1 MVRISDG
8 DDHHVGA
15 DHDYDEDLDGDDD
28 DDDMDGQYGNLCSEE
43 H

>member
-1 MVRISDG
+1 MIHVG
-8 DDHHVGA
+8 DDL
-15 DHDYDEDLDGDDD
+15 DYDDDLDGDDD